1 MTGNA
6 ARPSHFLTAAPL
18 SRKIS
23 SASLV
28 LLAGFCVLFIGGG
41 SRFALGLM
49 LRPIAEEF
57 SWQRSVL
64 GAAVA
69 LFQIVSAVAMFLAG
83 RLADRASPRVV
94 LGGGLLVS
102 GVGIGLMSLMSAP
115 WHALALY
122 GILYALGNGA
132 ASLIPV
138 GVMVT
143 RAFPVRT
150 GFVNAVVTSGMSVG
164 QLVTISALTFLM
176 AVVSWR
182 SAFLWL
188 GLAHLVLTPLL
199 IAAIPKAP
207 AAAARAA
214 QPVEGMDIR
223 QAARQKRFW
232 LLLVV
237 YAICGFD
244 DFFVTTHVVA
254 FAQDRGVDI
263 FLAGNLLALMGLTG
277 LIGVVLG
284 GWLSD
289 RRGPAWP
296 TALSFG
302 ARVAVFALILVD
314 QSAVSVAIFAIVFGM
329 TFLVTAPLTVVFVME
344 SFGARHLG
352 ALTGLI
358 TMVHQIFGGIGAWL
372 GAAVFDTTGGY
383 NPAFATMGAVSLVAL
398 VLTLQLRRAPPKI
411 A

>member
-57 SWQRSVL
+57 SWQRS
-64 GAAVA
+64 
-69 LFQIVSAVAMFLAG
+69 
-83 RLADRASPRVV
+83 
-94 LGGGLLVS
+94 
-102 GVGIGLMSLMSAP
+102 
-115 WHALALY
+115 
-122 GILYALGNGA
+122 
-132 ASLIPV
+132 
-138 GVMVT
+138 
-143 RAFPVRT
+143 
-150 GFVNAVVTSGMSVG
+150 
-164 QLVTISALTFLM
+164 
-176 AVVSWR
+176 
-182 SAFLWL
+182 
-188 GLAHLVLTPLL
+188 
-199 IAAIPKAP
+199 
-207 AAAARAA
+207 
-214 QPVEGMDIR
+214 
-223 QAARQKRFW
+223 
-232 LLLVV
+232 
-237 YAICGFD
+237 
-244 DFFVTTHVVA
+244 
-254 FAQDRGVDI
+254 
-263 FLAGNLLALMGLTG
+263 
-277 LIGVVLG
+277 VLG